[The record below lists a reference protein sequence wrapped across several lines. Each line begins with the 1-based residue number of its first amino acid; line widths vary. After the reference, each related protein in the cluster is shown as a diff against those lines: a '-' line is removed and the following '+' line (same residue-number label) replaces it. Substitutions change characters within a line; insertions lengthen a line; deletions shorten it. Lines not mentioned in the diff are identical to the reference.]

1 MSVSGTTTGDGPMRV
16 LTQSCPGTSTTNLAV
31 TVRGDE
37 LVLGFDPTSFGGIN
51 ITPRYTFRRAP

>member
-1 MSVSGTTTGDGPMRV
+1 VPR
-16 LTQSCPGTSTTNLAV
+16 TSTTNRVAV